1 MYAGFKTHFDEYVYA
16 GVVEVSKPEILTRMK
31 GVFSALLILTLGVL
45 VVIPLTSTLIG
56 NEQSSLSHHMS
67 IYMVIVIA
75 WILLAVAFG
84 IAYLASEGNK
94 GIKPIPL
101 PVNRE
106 EEK

>member
-1 MYAGFKTHFDEYVYA
+1 
-16 GVVEVSKPEILTRMK
+16 MK
-31 GVFSALLILTLGVL
+31 GFFSALLILTLGVL
-45 VVIPLTSTLIG
+45 VIIPLTSTLMG

-75 WILLAVAFG
+75 WILLAIAFG
-84 IAYLASEGNK
+84 IAYLASEGSK

-106 EEK
+106 EGK